1 MLKRQFQTFLTE
13 LLSQPTAP
21 FREGQVMTLVADRLA
36 AAGVPCFYDPHG
48 NLVIGVSGH
57 ADYRKLLTRR
67 RAEPVRVF
75 IAHTDHP
82 GFHGLQRLSPTR
94 LRVKWHGGSP
104 VRHLAGSGLWV
115 ASDDGLRAEAELV
128 RAKLLPTGHAID
140 TAEIRLHQP
149 LPPQVDVS
157 SLYGGFRFRAAVW
170 FRGQKLYTR
179 AADDLVGV
187 FAIVATALELFRHRS
202 RTPRPF
208 LGLLTRG
215 EEVGFVGAIAHF
227 ELGWLHAVRDRVVA
241 ISLETSRTLPN
252 ARIGHGPIIRLG
264 DRRTVFD
271 PGYLRLLTDLAE
283 TLLPGEHQRRIMD
296 GGTCEATAALA
307 WNLPAI
313 GISVP
318 LGNYHNEDFGRLTA
332 RGELIGATRGPAPEY
347 VHLRDIEGLLT
358 LCRGLMQPNLAW
370 DDPWRAQRQRLAA
383 NRRRYQPLIERHRKS

>member
-1 MLKRQFQTFLTE
+1 MLKRRLRTLLTE

-21 FREGQVMTLVADRLA
+21 FRESQVMSVVDDHLT
-36 AAGVPCFYDPHG
+36 AAGVPFFYDPHG
-48 NLVIGVSGH
+48 NLVIGVAGH
-57 ADYRKLLTRR
+57 RDYRKLLARR
-67 RAEPVRVF
+67 GTEPVRVF

-82 GFHGLQRLSPTR
+82 GFHGLRRLSPTR

-104 VRHLAGSGLWV
+104 VRHLAGSHLWL
-115 ASDDGLRAEAELV
+115 ANDDGLRAEAELV
-128 RAKLLPTGHAID
+128 RAKLLRSRHAMD
-140 TAEIRLHQP
+140 TADIRLRQP
-149 LPPQVDVS
+149 LPPQVDITT
-157 SLYGGFRFRAAVW
+157 LYGGFRFRAPVW

-187 FAIVATALELFRHRS
+187 FAVVATALELFGRHA

-227 ELGWLHAVRDRVVA
+227 ELGWLHAARRRVIA
-241 ISLETSRTLPN
+241 ISLETSRTLPG
-252 ARIGHGPIIRLG
+252 ARIGHGPVIRLG

-271 PGYLRLLTDLAE
+271 PGYLRVLTDLADK
-283 TLLPGEHQRRIMD
+283 LLPGTHQRRIMD

-318 LGNYHNEDFGRLTA
+318 LGNYHNEDFGTLTA
-332 RGELIGATRGPAPEY
+332 RGDIVNATRGPAPEY
-347 VHLRDIEGLLT
+347 VHLDDIEGLLT
-358 LCRGLMQPNLAW
+358 LCRGLMQPGLPW
-370 DDPWRAQRQRLAA
+370 QDPWHSQRQRLAA
-383 NRRRYQPLIERHRKS
+383 NRRCYQPLLKRNRNS